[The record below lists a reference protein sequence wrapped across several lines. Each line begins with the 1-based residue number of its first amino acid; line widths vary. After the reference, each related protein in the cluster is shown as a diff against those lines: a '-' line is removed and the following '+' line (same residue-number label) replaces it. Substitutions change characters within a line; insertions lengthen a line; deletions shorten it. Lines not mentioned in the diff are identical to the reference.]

1 MLIPSRIFIILT
13 SVLAGILMIGTLKN
27 VKDLLILIKILILFV
42 FVFKKS
48 VIVHSWILS
57 HIPIHFSIIIEQYWD
72 IQTWKSLEC
81 VILYIGIHN
90 SYQFTHDNFKYRYI
104 LSVNIIS
111 FWNVRCSLGNIYIL
125 NKKRDEHEIIF
136 FYNKFT

>member
-57 HIPIHFSIIIEQYWD
+57 HIPIHFSIIIEQYWN

-104 LSVNIIS
+104 LSVNISKYNILLECQMFIRKHLHS
-111 FWNVRCSLGNIYIL
+111 QQKKGWTWNNFLL
-125 NKKRDEHEIIF
+125 
-136 FYNKFT
+136 